1 MQSVTHDLKSPL
13 IVINGFSRRLLELP
27 PEGFEE
33 KSHEYVE
40 YIRETSQNALFLVRD
55 LLRLFKISKGEINRT
70 MVDLA
75 EMSRS
80 LEQYFRGLYP
90 GRTLKLI
97 TEEHLKVPGDYNLL
111 KIVMENLIGNSYK
124 FTANN
129 DGEAILELGSHQAKG
144 GLVVFVRDN
153 GCGFDMDRARRRLF
167 EPFAR
172 FHSENE
178 YKGTGIGLA
187 TVKRIVHRHGGRIWA
202 ESQPGQGAT
211 FYFTLPD

>member
-1 MQSVTHDLKSPL
+1 M
-13 IVINGFSRRLLELP
+13 
-27 PEGFEE
+27 
-33 KSHEYVE
+33 
-40 YIRETSQNALFLVRD
+40 FLVRD

-70 MVDLA
+70 TVDLA

-80 LEQYFRGLYP
+80 LEQYFQGLYP

-97 TEEHLKVPGDYNLL
+97 AGEHLKVPGDYNLL

-129 DGEAILELGSHQAKG
+129 DGEAIVELGSHQAKE

-172 FHSENE
+172 FHNENE